1 MPLICNL
8 WPRCRHVQWRD
19 EKGAP
24 IEPTIEMFPTLE
36 VAVYPW
42 RCQTCA
48 DLGYPYYVPRGS
60 HLMMAE
66 IAAEAEFHAAKPGDS
81 FEEVF
86 RKADLA
92 AFYEAPKDDYH
103 EGPLGGW
110 GPGAG
115 WDPEI
120 PEYDMSSTASLRAL
134 NDYSSTT
141 SPNHNTSTNPVNNV
155 SSSKAPS
162 KESIILPTNNSSQ
175 TAAPA
180 TSRHCEVID
189 LTAED
194 EEVSCTASSDSHVA
208 KSPQS
213 SVEGSGYL
221 SGTTQGVLVPVR
233 CPYSNAHPSFSPAM
247 VASTSP
253 YSTPATP
260 LSSSPAPAGFS
271 GAVSSSSR
279 ASVAISNDGGLPA
292 TTMGL
297 TLVVNGV
304 TYPRIENGKERWYTQ
319 RPGRTNNYSRYSDL
333 AKFDTSKGVRVAPKA
348 SRAHAKTYLE
358 RLQQGVSLCTLSL
371 FGFRLLSLST
381 PRPEKR
387 QSEMRIR
394 LVHKASGSYGGRPAA
409 SDTTKTERTS
419 TPATMGT
426 SSHNPSA
433 SNLDSTDNSFAL
445 DQLPDGFDAD
455 VGPYDPDNDYFPD
468 ENMTDAEAAEEA
480 ARLRQEEIKEGRE
493 FNKKNH
499 GDLPPEPKQKS
510 RRAKA
515 SASGKQPAA
524 SSAGPVRTCDRC
536 KTLRKGCDRAVPSC
550 GRCQARGHACVY
562 SRG

>member
-348 SRAHAKTYLE
+348 SRA
-358 RLQQGVSLCTLSL
+358 
-371 FGFRLLSLST
+371 
-381 PRPEKR
+381 
-387 QSEMRIR
+387 
-394 LVHKASGSYGGRPAA
+394 
-409 SDTTKTERTS
+409 
-419 TPATMGT
+419 
-426 SSHNPSA
+426 
-433 SNLDSTDNSFAL
+433 
-445 DQLPDGFDAD
+445 QL
-455 VGPYDPDNDYFPD
+455 
-468 ENMTDAEAAEEA
+468 EA
-480 ARLRQEEIKEGRE
+480 ARRY
-493 FNKKNH
+493 
-499 GDLPPEPKQKS
+499 
-510 RRAKA
+510 
-515 SASGKQPAA
+515 
-524 SSAGPVRTCDRC
+524 RTF
-536 KTLRKGCDRAVPSC
+536 S
-550 GRCQARGHACVY
+550 
-562 SRG
+562 